1 MSKKRKEITDLI
13 LKVYRQLQPSGKN
26 AERYKEYLSGMTDEE
41 FGKFI
46 KRLESGEEQLS
57 LYVPNMNGDPI
68 DVHDV
73 YKAADTVG
81 VNFFERVW
89 LIDPATGKKYL
100 TNREY
105 AIFPGYIRRLRQYIM
120 SKMAT
125 PVSDKTVNSLTGQV
139 MGPDKTAS
147 FTYPEMQSLMAK
159 NMTESIKELAK
170 IRGGDVAAYQEVRQQ
185 LEDTGEAS
193 MSGVGEDTRAKSA
206 DVLASLL
213 LACHIDN
220 NL

>member
-1 MSKKRKEITDLI
+1 MSKKRKEVTDLI
-13 LKVYRQLQPSGKN
+13 LKVYKQLQPSGVN
-26 AERYKEYLSGMTDEE
+26 AARYKEYLDGMSEAE

-46 KRLESGEEQLS
+46 KRLESGEEKLT
-57 LYVPNMNGDPI
+57 LYVPNMKGDPI
-68 DVHDV
+68 KIENV
-73 YKAADTVG
+73 YKAAETVG
-81 VNFFERVW
+81 VDFFERVW
-89 LIDPATGKKYL
+89 ITDSATGKRYL

-105 AIFPGYIRRLRQYIM
+105 AIFPGYIRRLKQFIM

-159 NMTESIKELAK
+159 NMKESIKELAK
-170 IRGGDVAAYQEVRQQ
+170 IRGGDLAAYQEVRQQ
-185 LEDTGEAS
+185 LEDTGVAS
-193 MSGVGEDTRAKSA
+193 MAGVGENTRAKSA
-206 DVLASLL
+206 DVLASLF